1 MSFKTFSA
9 SQTGPGN
16 SKSDD
21 KAKTAPAANA
31 PASHPATKQDE
42 VASAQK

>member
-9 SQTGPGN
+9 SQTATGN
-16 SKSDD
+16 SKPDD
-21 KAKTAPAANA
+21 KAKTAPDANA

-42 VASAQK
+42 VPTAQK